1 MKIPSFVWVVLILV
15 VGFGFLMF
23 LANQKN
29 NQSVVN
35 ATLPVD
41 VEVYVDFNCPHCAEF
56 EPFVTAAREKY
67 GDKVNIKVKM
77 LPFLTSGQ
85 NPDTSAEYAYA
96 ALAAGKQNKKE
107 EFTELL
113 FKWITFRK
121 SPTNTIFTYTDE
133 EKQLFGNSI
142 NVEELASYLDLD
154 VQKFNADRVSSEV
167 KTELLAEKDSAVKRM
182 GAISTPAV
190 FYYGT
195 YQKLSTYNDLD
206 AKIDSYIK
214 QAEASSTNK

>member
-1 MKIPSFVWVVLILV
+1 MKIPSFVWVVLILI
-15 VGFGFLMF
+15 VGFGFLML

-29 NQSVVN
+29 NQSVLN
-35 ATLPVD
+35 ATLPVY
-41 VEVYVDFNCPHCAEF
+41 VEVYADFNCPHCAEF
-56 EPFVTAAREKY
+56 ESFVTAAREKY
-67 GDKVNIKVKM
+67 GDKVNIQVKM

-85 NPDTSAEYAYA
+85 TPDTSAEYAYA
-96 ALAAGKQNKKE
+96 ALAAGKQAKKE

-121 SPTNTIFTYTDE
+121 NPTNTIFTYTDE
-133 EKQLFGNSI
+133 EKQLFANTI
-142 NVEELASYLDLD
+142 NLEELASYLELD
-154 VQKFNADRVSSEV
+154 VQKFNIDRVSSEV
-167 KTELLAEKDSAVKRM
+167 KAELLAEKDSAVKRM

-214 QAEASSTNK
+214 QAEASTTNK